1 MRFVGTE
8 QSKDYIYKRVL
19 ALFDKFG
26 IKSANIWPDKQ
37 LLFQASDQYSSVY
50 FSTKE

>member
-8 QSKDYIYKRVL
+8 QSQDYKRVL

-37 LLFQASDQYSSVY
+37 LLFRASDQYSSVY

>member
-8 QSKDYIYKRVL
+8 QSKDYKRVL

-26 IKSANIWPDKQ
+26 IKSDDQINSCYFERVTNTLQCI
-37 LLFQASDQYSSVY
+37 FQPKNND
-50 FSTKE
+50 

>member
-8 QSKDYIYKRVL
+8 QSKDYKRVL

-26 IKSANIWPDKQ
+26 IKSANIRPDKQ
-37 LLFQASDQYSSVY
+37 LLFRASDQYSSVY
-50 FSTKE
+50 FPTKE

>member
-8 QSKDYIYKRVL
+8 QSKDHKRVL

-26 IKSANIWPDKQ
+26 IKSANI
-37 LLFQASDQYSSVY
+37 
-50 FSTKE
+50 